1 MEGKQEA
8 TCELIFPFFPP
19 QRAQRFD
26 RPGRKEVGPPIA
38 ALILDGSVSSDDRKP
53 RRATGGAVRQLI
65 RASLG
70 GRGLRRIPR
79 PGCEDSEWSRVR
91 SRELIRGIISIQ

>member
-1 MEGKQEA
+1 M
-8 TCELIFPFFPP
+8 PS
-19 QRAQRFD
+19 R
-26 RPGRKEVGPPIA
+26 RPARKEVGPPIA
-38 ALILDGSVSSDDRKP
+38 ALIFDGSVSSDDRKP

>member
-19 QRAQRFD
+19 RRARRFD
-26 RPGRKEVGPPIA
+26 RPARKEVGPPIA

-70 GRGLRRIPR
+70 GRGATSDPTSGMRR
-79 PGCEDSEWSRVR
+79 
-91 SRELIRGIISIQ
+91 

>member
-38 ALILDGSVSSDDRKP
+38 ALIFDGSVSSDDRKP

-70 GRGLRRIPR
+70 GRGATSDPTSGMRR
-79 PGCEDSEWSRVR
+79 
-91 SRELIRGIISIQ
+91 